1 MIFSYHILITNDD
14 SIHLILR
21 EFLTFSLTSTSS
33 LVNDHVPSNSSA
45 GGMCVIST
53 GDILLFGGIIDTV
66 FSSQFWLL
74 RLTYRNSSGS
84 ATIKKSNGSSTATTS
99 ETLTL
104 TGEWEDIR
112 MRSLLS
118 DEQIAV
124 NEHMALVMANNN
136 QIMMEVNNQYNS
148 DDDDEGIIPDSQP
161 RYIDERGTV
170 VPYEGSPCTRKRGEM
185 PPGRWGHTVLYYEH
199 FVFLYGGSRPGT
211 SYGDIWVASEE
222 ELLRGNFDCWSEQI
236 VGRAGL
242 QTLDFR
248 TGLPIP
254 NAPEPRGGKKIIN

>member
-1 MIFSYHILITNDD
+1 M
-14 SIHLILR
+14 
-21 EFLTFSLTSTSS
+21 
-33 LVNDHVPSNSSA
+33 NDHVPSNSSA

-74 RLTYRNSSGS
+74 RLSYGSRSGS
-84 ATIKKSNGSSTATTS
+84 TTVEKSNGSSNATSS
-99 ETLTL
+99 EPLTL

-112 MRSLLS
+112 MRSVLS

-124 NEHMALVMANNN
+124 NEINALVTANNN

-148 DDDDEGIIPDSQP
+148 DDDDEGIIPDNQP
-161 RYIDERGTV
+161 QYTDERGTI
-170 VPYEGSPCTRKRGEM
+170 VPYEGSPCTRKKGEM
-185 PPGRWGHTVLYYEH
+185 PPGRWGHTFLYYEH

-211 SYGDIWVASEE
+211 SFGDIWVASED
-222 ELLRGNFDCWSEQI
+222 ELLRGNFDCWSEQVI
-236 VGRAGL
+236 WRGGFQA
-242 QTLDFR
+242 LDYR

-254 NAPEPRGGKKIIN
+254 SSPEPRGGKSVN